1 MLRSGKECRILEG
14 FGPRLCDFLD
24 DKLSSYAEE
33 LGMSPADALY
43 YGNKEFSRSPSKAV
57 KVTVAQVTMSNQH
70 IVSTDTSPCTSQVRQ
85 FEDTSAALTAAEQQ
99 LVDLFRSSNNPMGC
113 SLQELASCLRSPG
126 QNYNV
131 TPIRTLVDRL
141 LSVGLISPVNNCP
154 GRYIIRNRTPAVSD
168 VNTECSTDP
177 HLNTTLTLNSGN
189 SVSTDGNLPAI
200 TDYPLKFR
208 YANEAGDPVN
218 LRLYAHR
225 KTFVPDDGA
234 EEKLVGYRILC
245 SYEELLLAGIHYRL
259 DWNAPSLE
267 ATDRQLTFAYL
278 LDPDAPCQST
288 LVVPSSEESLLPPA
302 KTVPLVTVT
311 TSGNGSS
318 STFSKR
324 SASPVSSSV
333 PVKVVLRKSISAT
346 CAPLPSSL
354 GLSNSQ
360 SALIASTNVRSQPN
374 SPTRTQSA
382 MLSRFVTSE
391 TSSDVVVPGGSYDLV
406 LLTDV
411 REQFGLNR
419 VKQLLPPVL
428 RSLGVECESRALP
441 VGDFIWI
448 ARWHTESGRPMEAV
462 LDYVI
467 ERKRADDLASSMVD
481 GRFQEQKYRM
491 KRTQIAHTIFLIE
504 ECSSMRNQRIP
515 FETLLQAVSNAQV
528 IDGFQIMTTRCP
540 EDTVDLLAALTNV
553 IRNDCIH
560 DLHVHSPTGSP
571 DSIPL
576 NSKFNSDCLRAISW
590 VAFIQLANKSPP
602 PTVRDVFARQLLQIH
617 GFSGPK
623 ISAILERYPTPACL
637 MRAYDCQATKSA
649 KENLLTS
656 LKVGDSNKC
665 IGGVLSRRVYL
676 AYNTQ

>member
-1 MLRSGKECRILEG
+1 MPITSTTKTNKKRITRHNALFEYWLTKAMNEAFTKELKSYHTYKKALSSLRKYPLMLRSGKECRILEG

-33 LGMSPADALY
+33 LGMSPADALC
-43 YGNKEFSRSPSKAV
+43 YGNKESSRSSSKAV

-70 IVSTDTSPCTSQVRQ
+70 AVSTDTSLCISQVRQ
-85 FEDTSAALTAAEQQ
+85 FEDTSAALTATEQQ
-99 LVDLFRSSNNPMGC
+99 LLDLFRSSNNPMGC

-131 TPIRTLVDRL
+131 APIRTLVDRL
-141 LSVGLISPVNNCP
+141 LSIGLISPVNSCP
-154 GRYIIRNRTPAVSD
+154 GRYVIRNRSPAGSD

-177 HLNTTLTLNSGN
+177 HLNTTLTPNSADC
-189 SVSTDGNLPAI
+189 VSTDGNLPVL

-208 YANEAGDPVN
+208 YANEAGEPVN
-218 LRLYAHR
+218 LRLHAHR
-225 KTFVPDDGA
+225 KTFVPDDGT
-234 EEKLVGYRILC
+234 EERPVGYRILC

-259 DWNAPSLE
+259 DWNAPSLA
-267 ATDRQLTFAYL
+267 ATDEQLTFAYL

-288 LVVPSSEESLLPPA
+288 LVVPSSEGSLLPPA
-302 KTVPLVTVT
+302 KAVPAAAVTA
-311 TSGNGSS
+311 SGNGSS

-324 SASPVSSSV
+324 SASPISSSV
-333 PVKVVLRKSISAT
+333 PVKVVLRKAISAT
-346 CAPLPSSL
+346 CSPLPNSL

-360 SALIASTNVRSQPN
+360 SALTASSTVRSQPT
-374 SPTRTQSA
+374 SPTRTQSGI
-382 MLSRFVTSE
+382 LSRFVTSE
-391 TSSDVVVPGGSYDLV
+391 TSSDLVVLGGSYDLV

-428 RSLGVECESRALP
+428 RSLGVKCESRALP

-448 ARWHTESGRPMEAV
+448 ARWCTESGRPMEAV

-491 KRTQIAHTIFLIE
+491 KRTQLAHPIFLIE

-528 IDGFQIMTTRCP
+528 VDGFQIMTTRCP

-553 IRNDCIH
+553 LRNDCIPH
-560 DLHVHSPTGSP
+560 AS
-571 DSIPL
+571 
-576 NSKFNSDCLRAISW
+576 
-590 VAFIQLANKSPP
+590 
-602 PTVRDVFARQLLQIH
+602 VR
-617 GFSGPK
+617 FSGHQK
-623 ISAILERYPTPACL
+623 CEGKPADL
-637 MRAYDCQATKSA
+637 TKGWRFKQMHRWCA
-649 KENLLTS
+649 
-656 LKVGDSNKC
+656 
-665 IGGVLSRRVYL
+665 
-676 AYNTQ
+676 Q